1 MEILAPAG
9 GREQLIAAVYS
20 GADAVYLGTKGFN
33 ARRKAD
39 NFGEDELKKAVAFC
53 HGRGVRV
60 HVTVNT
66 LVTDSELSAL
76 WDTVREVAESGADAV
91 ILQDMAATALFR
103 EHVPDLPRHASTQMS
118 IHNAEGARLAQ
129 EMGFSRVILARE
141 LSLREIRE
149 IREAVDIELE
159 CFVHGA
165 LCMGFSG
172 QCLLSAFLGERS
184 GNRGLCAQPCRL
196 DFRAGERNYALSL
209 KDACL
214 IPYCR
219 ELAEAGVSSLKIEG
233 RLRRPEYVAAA
244 VDACRKALAGE
255 KPDLG
260 DLERVFSRS
269 GFTDGYLRGKRD
281 LSMFGR
287 RTEEDKADSAAVLG
301 RLSGL
306 YRRENSRVDVDMAL
320 TLKPGQGVTLTVS
333 DGLRQI
339 TVSGPEPEP
348 VRTQAPEF
356 RSQLARTGGTPFRMR
371 ELELDAAP
379 GWTAK
384 LNPLRREA
392 LDRLLEAREQ
402 TEPWPVTGEF
412 HPLPPDRNK
421 AQPKPREKDG
431 ISLAEFASADA
442 NKSGIIFREDMRLEK
457 NTAHGAD
464 CASEASAGSEVQ
476 SPPLEARRSGFERKI
491 AQPKLRLRFE
501 TKEQFFDLPEAEAF
515 YLPVE
520 ELDEELTERFGPKLI
535 GELPR
540 LVFPGGAEALREKLR
555 TLQAAGLRTL
565 CAGNPGTVLLARELG
580 FRVSGG
586 FDLNVLNSR
595 ALEEWAALGVEETLL
610 SPEIRLAGADKLG
623 GRIPRGIVAYG
634 SLPLMLFRCCP
645 MQGKK
650 GCGSCDG
657 RRQLTDRQG
666 EKLTV
671 LCHRKQYS
679 SLLNPVPLYVSDRDL
694 RGLDFQL
701 AYFTTEDARTCR
713 SVAARMAAGEPFESK
728 RTLGPYYRSML

>member
-1 MEILAPAG
+1 MEVLAPAG
-9 GREQLIAAVYS
+9 GREQLIAAVRS

-39 NFGEDELKKAVAFC
+39 NFGEGELKEAVAWC

-66 LVTDSELSAL
+66 LVTDAELPAL

-91 ILQDMAATALFR
+91 ILQDLAAAALFR
-103 EHVPDLPRHASTQMS
+103 EHVPELKRHASTQMS

-129 EMGFSRVILARE
+129 ELGFDRVILARE
-141 LSLREIRE
+141 LSLKEIRM

-196 DFRAGERNYALSL
+196 DFRAGERSYALSL

-214 IPYCR
+214 IPRCR
-219 ELAEAGVSSLKIEG
+219 ELEEAGVTSLKIEG

-255 KPDLG
+255 TPDLT

-281 LSMFGR
+281 LDMFGR

-306 YRRENSRVDVDMAL
+306 YRRERSSVPVDMDL
-320 TLKPGQGVTLTVS
+320 TLRPGEPVKLTAS
-333 DGLRQI
+333 DGVHSAAAI
-339 TVSGPEPEP
+339 GPEPEP
-348 VRTQAPEF
+348 VR
-356 RSQLARTGGTPFRMR
+356 SQVPDLRGQLERTGGTPFLLR
-371 ELELDAAP
+371 ELRADAAP

-384 LNPLRREA
+384 LNALRREA
-392 LDRLLEAREQ
+392 LEKLLAQREE
-402 TEPWPVTGEF
+402 TRPWPVLGELR
-412 HPLPPDRNK
+412 PAPPGK
-421 AQPKPREKDG
+421 RE
-431 ISLAEFASADA
+431 
-442 NKSGIIFREDMRLEK
+442 
-457 NTAHGAD
+457 T
-464 CASEASAGSEVQ
+464 
-476 SPPLEARRSGFERKI
+476 
-491 AQPKLRLRFE
+491 QPKLRLRFE
-501 TKEQFFDLPEAEAF
+501 TKEQLFDLPEAEAL

-520 ELDEELTERFGPKLI
+520 ELDWETAEQYGDKLI

-540 LVFPGGAEALREKLR
+540 LLFPGGEEALREKLGALR
-555 TLQAAGLRTL
+555 DRGLRTL
-565 CAGNPGTVLLARELG
+565 CAGNPGTVRLARELG

-586 FDLNVLNSR
+586 FDLNILNSR
-595 ALEEWAALGVEETLL
+595 AMAEWAALGVSETLL
-610 SPEIRLAGADKLG
+610 SPEIRLSGVEKLG
-623 GRIPRGIVAYG
+623 GAIPRGVVAYG
-634 SLPLMLFRCCP
+634 HLPLMLFRCCP

-650 GCGSCDG
+650 GCGGCDG

-666 EKLTV
+666 ERFTV

-701 AYFTTEDARTCR
+701 AYFTVESPGACR
-713 SVAARMAAGEPFESK
+713 AIAAGMAAGKPFEGR
-728 RTLGPYYRSML
+728 RTLGPYFRSML

>member
-1 MEILAPAG
+1 MEVLAPAG

-39 NFGEDELKKAVAFC
+39 NFGEDELKQAVAFC

-66 LVTDSELSAL
+66 LVTDSELPAL

-91 ILQDMAATALFR
+91 ILQDLAAAALFR

-118 IHNAEGARLAQ
+118 IHNTEGARMAQ
-129 EMGFSRVILARE
+129 ELGFSRIILARE
-141 LSLREIRE
+141 LSLAEIRR

-165 LCMGFSG
+165 LCMGVSG

-196 DFRAGERNYALSL
+196 DFRAGERGYALSL

-255 KPDLG
+255 EPDLG

-301 RLSGL
+301 RFSGL
-306 YRRENSRVDVDMAL
+306 YRRENSRVRVDMAL
-320 TLKPGQGVTLTVS
+320 KLKPGEPTELTAS
-333 DGLRQI
+333 DGQRSV
-339 TVSGPEPEP
+339 TVTGPVPEP
-348 VRTQAPEF
+348 VRSQAPDL
-356 RSQLARTGGTPFRMR
+356 RGQLERTGGTPFFLG
-371 ELELDAAP
+371 ELALDADP

-392 LDRLLEAREQ
+392 LDKLLEAREQ
-402 TEPWPVTGEF
+402 TVPWPVKGEF
-412 HPLPPDRNK
+412 QPPAPDRNK
-421 AQPKPREKDG
+421 
-431 ISLAEFASADA
+431 
-442 NKSGIIFREDMRLEK
+442 
-457 NTAHGAD
+457 
-464 CASEASAGSEVQ
+464 
-476 SPPLEARRSGFERKI
+476 

-501 TKEQFFDLPEAEAF
+501 TKEQFFDLPEAEAL
-515 YLPVE
+515 YLPIE
-520 ELDEELTERFGPKLI
+520 ELDGELTEAYGPKLI

-540 LVFPGGAEALREKLR
+540 LVFPGGEAALEEKLLALGER
-555 TLQAAGLRTL
+555 GLRTL
-565 CAGNPGTVLLARELG
+565 CAGNPGTVRLGRRLG
-580 FRVSGG
+580 FRISGS
-586 FDLNVLNSR
+586 FDLNILNSR
-595 ALEEWAALGVEETLL
+595 ALSEWASLGVCETLL
-610 SPEIRLAGADKLG
+610 SPEIRLAGVEKLG
-623 GRIPRGIVAYG
+623 GSIPRGIVAYG
-634 SLPLMLFRCCP
+634 HLPLMLYRCCP

-650 GCGSCDG
+650 GCDSCDG

-666 EKLTV
+666 EKFTV
-671 LCHRKQYS
+671 LCHRKQFS

-694 RGLDFQL
+694 RGLDYQL
-701 AYFTTEDARTCR
+701 AYFTTEDAGTCR
-713 SVAARMAAGEPFESK
+713 AVAARMAAGEPFEGR
-728 RTLGPYYRSML
+728 RTLGPYFRSML

>member
-39 NFGEDELKKAVAFC
+39 NFGEDELKQAVAWC

-66 LVTDSELSAL
+66 LVTDGELPAL

-91 ILQDMAATALFR
+91 ILQDLAAAALFR

-118 IHNAEGARLAQ
+118 IHNAEGARLAK
-129 EMGFSRVILARE
+129 ELGFSRVILARE
-141 LSLREIRE
+141 LTLPEIRH
-149 IREAVDIELE
+149 IREDVDIELE

-165 LCMGFSG
+165 LCMGVSG

-196 DFRAGERNYALSL
+196 DFRAGERGYALSL

-219 ELAEAGVSSLKIEG
+219 ELAEAGVTSLKIEG

-244 VDACRKALAGE
+244 VTACRKALAGE
-255 KPDLG
+255 EPELA

-269 GFTDGYLRGKRD
+269 GFTDGYLLGKRD
-281 LSMFGR
+281 LSMFGY
-287 RTEEDKADSAAVLG
+287 RTEEDKASSAAVLG
-301 RLSGL
+301 RLSSL
-306 YRRENSRVDVDMAL
+306 YRRENSRVAVDMSL
-320 TLKPGQGVTLTVS
+320 TMKPGVPVTLSVS
-333 DGLRQI
+333 DGAREV

-348 VRTQAPEF
+348 VRSQAPDP
-356 RSQLARTGGTPFRMR
+356 RSQLERTGGTPFLLR
-371 ELELDAAP
+371 ELTLDADP

-392 LDRLLEAREQ
+392 LEKLLKAREQ
-402 TEPWPVTGEF
+402 TAPWPVQGAFRPETPG
-412 HPLPPDRNK
+412 K
-421 AQPKPREKDG
+421 RE
-431 ISLAEFASADA
+431 
-442 NKSGIIFREDMRLEK
+442 
-457 NTAHGAD
+457 T
-464 CASEASAGSEVQ
+464 
-476 SPPLEARRSGFERKI
+476 
-491 AQPKLRLRFE
+491 QPKLRLRFE
-501 TKEQFFDLPEAEAF
+501 TEEQFFDLPEAEAL

-520 ELDEELTERFGPKLI
+520 ELDGELTEKYGSKLI

-540 LVFPGGAEALREKLR
+540 LLFPGGEEALKEKLLA
-555 TLQAAGLRTL
+555 LQARGLHTL

-586 FDLNVLNSR
+586 FGLNILNSR
-595 ALEEWAALGVEETLL
+595 ALSEWAALGVSEALL
-610 SPEIRLAGADKLG
+610 SPEVRLAGAEKLG
-623 GRIPRGIVAYG
+623 GGIPRGIVAYG
-634 SLPLMLFRCCP
+634 HLPLMLFRCCP

-666 EKLTV
+666 ERFTV
-671 LCHRKQYS
+671 LCHRRQYS

-694 RGLDFQL
+694 SGCDFQL
-701 AYFTTEDARTCR
+701 AYFTVEGAGVCR
-713 SVAARMAAGEPFESK
+713 AVAARMAAGEPFEGR
-728 RTLGPYYRSML
+728 RTLGPYFRSML

>member
-1 MEILAPAG
+1 MEVLAPAG
-9 GREQLIAAVYS
+9 GREQLVAAVYS

-39 NFGEDELKKAVAFC
+39 NFGEGELKEAVAWC

-66 LVTDSELSAL
+66 LVTDGELPAL
-76 WDTVREVAESGADAV
+76 FDTVREVAESGADAV
-91 ILQDMAATALFR
+91 ILQDLAAAALFR
-103 EHVPDLPRHASTQMS
+103 EHVPELPRHASTQMS
-118 IHNAEGARLAQ
+118 IHNAEGARLAK
-129 EMGFSRVILARE
+129 EMGFRRVILARE
-141 LSLREIRE
+141 LSLPEIRR
-149 IREAVDIELE
+149 IRDAVDIELE

-196 DFRAGERNYALSL
+196 DFRAGERSWALSL

-219 ELAEAGVSSLKIEG
+219 ELEDAGVTSLKIEG

-255 KPDLG
+255 KPDLT

-287 RTEEDKADSAAVLG
+287 RTEEDKAESAAVLG

-306 YRRENSRVDVDMAL
+306 YRRELSRVPVDMSL
-320 TLKPGQGVTLTVS
+320 RLRPGEETELTVS
-333 DGLRQI
+333 DGTHRV
-339 TVSGPEPEP
+339 TVVGPEPEP
-348 VRTQAPEF
+348 VRSREADF
-356 RSQLARTGGTPFRMR
+356 ASQLGRTGGTPFLPR
-371 ELELDAAP
+371 ELKIDADP

-392 LDRLLEAREQ
+392 LEKLLAQREK
-402 TEPWPVTGEF
+402 TEPWPVLGEF
-412 HPLPPDRNK
+412 
-421 AQPKPREKDG
+421 
-431 ISLAEFASADA
+431 
-442 NKSGIIFREDMRLEK
+442 
-457 NTAHGAD
+457 
-464 CASEASAGSEVQ
+464 
-476 SPPLEARRSGFERKI
+476 RRSSAEKRN

-501 TKEQFFDLPEAEAF
+501 TRDQFFDLPEAEAL
-515 YLPVE
+515 YLPAE
-520 ELDEELTERFGPKLI
+520 ELDGELAEAYGPKLI
-535 GELPR
+535 AELPR
-540 LVFPGGAEALREKLR
+540 LLFPGREEMLAEKLR
-555 TLQAAGLRTL
+555 DLQAKGLNTL
-565 CAGNPGTVLLARELG
+565 CAGNPGTVRLARELG
-580 FRVSGG
+580 FRISGG
-586 FDLNVLNSR
+586 FDLNILNSR
-595 ALEEWAALGVEETLL
+595 AMSEWAALGVGETLL
-610 SPEIRLAGADKLG
+610 SPEIRLAGIEKLG
-623 GRIPRGIVAYG
+623 GGIPRGIVAYG
-634 SLPLMLFRCCP
+634 HLPLMLFRCCP
-645 MQGKK
+645 MQHGR
-650 GCGSCDG
+650 GCGDCDG

-666 EKLTV
+666 EKFTV

-694 RGLDFQL
+694 RGMDFQL
-701 AYFTTEDARTCR
+701 AYFTTEDPGACR
-713 SVAARMAAGEPFESK
+713 AVAARMAAGEPFEGR
-728 RTLGPYYRSML
+728 RTLGPYFRSML

>member
-1 MEILAPAG
+1 MEVLAPAG
-9 GREQLIAAVYS
+9 GREQLIAAVYC

-39 NFGEDELKKAVAFC
+39 NFGEDELKQAVAWC

-66 LVTDSELSAL
+66 LVTDAELPAL
-76 WDTVREVAESGADAV
+76 FDTVREVAESGADAV
-91 ILQDMAATALFR
+91 ILQDLAAAALFR

-118 IHNAEGARLAQ
+118 IHNAEGARLAR
-129 EMGFSRVILARE
+129 ELGFSRVILARE
-141 LSLREIRE
+141 LSLAEIRR

-165 LCMGFSG
+165 LCMGVSG

-196 DFRAGERNYALSL
+196 DFRAGERGYALSL

-219 ELAEAGVSSLKIEG
+219 ELAEAGVTSLKIEG

-255 KPDLG
+255 EPDLG

-281 LSMFGR
+281 LGMFGR

-301 RLSGL
+301 KLSGL
-306 YRRENSRVDVDMAL
+306 YRRECSRVRVDMAL
-320 TLKPGQGVTLTVS
+320 KLKPGEPTELTAADGKRSVTVT
-333 DGLRQI
+333 
-339 TVSGPEPEP
+339 GPEPEP
-348 VRTQAPEF
+348 VRSQAPDL
-356 RSQLARTGGTPFRMR
+356 RSQLGRTGGTPFLLG
-371 ELELDAAP
+371 ELTLDTEP

-392 LDRLLEAREQ
+392 LEKLLEAREQ
-402 TEPWPVTGEF
+402 TAPWPVLGTFRPEA
-412 HPLPPDRNK
+412 PAK
-421 AQPKPREKDG
+421 RE
-431 ISLAEFASADA
+431 
-442 NKSGIIFREDMRLEK
+442 
-457 NTAHGAD
+457 T
-464 CASEASAGSEVQ
+464 
-476 SPPLEARRSGFERKI
+476 
-491 AQPKLRLRFE
+491 QPKLRLRFE
-501 TKEQFFDLPEAEAF
+501 TKEQFFDLPEAEAL
-515 YLPVE
+515 YIPIE
-520 ELDEELTERFGPKLI
+520 ELDGELTDAYAHKLV

-540 LVFPGGAEALREKLR
+540 LVFPGGEKALEEKLLALRER
-555 TLQAAGLRTL
+555 GLRTL
-565 CAGNPGTVLLARELG
+565 CAGNPGTVRLARRLD

-586 FDLNVLNSR
+586 FDLNILNSR
-595 ALEEWAALGVEETLL
+595 ALSEWAAQGVSETLL
-610 SPEIRLAGADKLG
+610 SPEIRLAGVETLG
-623 GRIPRGIVAYG
+623 GGIPRGIVAYG
-634 SLPLMLFRCCP
+634 HLPLMLYRCCP
-645 MQGKK
+645 MQGKD
-650 GCGSCDG
+650 GCVSCDG

-666 EKLTV
+666 EKFTV
-671 LCHRKQYS
+671 LCHGRQFS

-701 AYFTTEDARTCR
+701 GYFTTEDAGSCR
-713 SVAARMAAGEPFESK
+713 AIAARMAAGEPFEGR
-728 RTLGPYYRSML
+728 RTLGPYYRSMK

>member
-1 MEILAPAG
+1 MEVLAPAG

-39 NFGEDELKKAVAFC
+39 NFGEDELKQAVAWC

-66 LVTDSELSAL
+66 LVTDSELPAL

-91 ILQDMAATALFR
+91 ILQDLAAAALFR

-129 EMGFSRVILARE
+129 ELGFSRVILARE
-141 LSLREIRE
+141 LSLAEIRR

-165 LCMGFSG
+165 LCMGVSG

-196 DFRAGERNYALSL
+196 DFRAGERGYALSL

-219 ELAEAGVSSLKIEG
+219 ELAEAGVTSLKIEG

-255 KPDLG
+255 EPDLG

-281 LSMFGR
+281 LGMFGR

-301 RLSGL
+301 KLSGL
-306 YRRENSRVDVDMAL
+306 YRREYPRVRVDMAL
-320 TLKPGQGVTLTVS
+320 KLKPGETTELTTS
-333 DGLRQI
+333 DGQRSV
-339 TVSGPEPEP
+339 TVAGPAPEP
-348 VRTQAPEF
+348 VHSQAPDL
-356 RSQLARTGGTPFRMR
+356 RGQLERTGGTPFFLG
-371 ELELDAAP
+371 ELALDADP

-392 LDRLLEAREQ
+392 LDKLLEAREQ
-402 TEPWPVTGEF
+402 TAPWPVQGEF
-412 HPLPPDRNK
+412 LPPAPDR
-421 AQPKPREKDG
+421 
-431 ISLAEFASADA
+431 
-442 NKSGIIFREDMRLEK
+442 K
-457 NTAHGAD
+457 NT
-464 CASEASAGSEVQ
+464 
-476 SPPLEARRSGFERKI
+476 
-491 AQPKLRLRFE
+491 QPKLRLRFE
-501 TKEQFFDLPEAEAF
+501 TKEQFFDLPEAEAL
-515 YLPVE
+515 YLPIE
-520 ELDEELTERFGPKLI
+520 ELDGELTEAYGHKLI

-540 LVFPGGAEALREKLR
+540 LVFPGGEKALEEKLLALRER
-555 TLQAAGLRTL
+555 GLRTL
-565 CAGNPGTVLLARELG
+565 CAGNPGTVRLGRRLG
-580 FRVSGG
+580 FRISGG
-586 FDLNVLNSR
+586 FDLNILNSR
-595 ALEEWAALGVEETLL
+595 ALAEWAALGVSETLL
-610 SPEIRLAGADKLG
+610 SPEIRLAGVEKLG
-623 GRIPRGIVAYG
+623 GSIPRGIVAYG
-634 SLPLMLFRCCP
+634 HLPLMLYRCCP

-650 GCGSCDG
+650 GCLGCDG

-666 EKLTV
+666 EKFTV
-671 LCHRKQYS
+671 LCHRKQFS

-701 AYFTTEDARTCR
+701 GYFTTEDAGSCR
-713 SVAARMAAGEPFESK
+713 AIAARMAAGEPFEGR
-728 RTLGPYYRSML
+728 RTLGPYYRSMK

>member
-1 MEILAPAG
+1 MEVLAPAG
-9 GREQLIAAVYS
+9 GRDQLVAAVYS

-39 NFGEDELKKAVAFC
+39 NFSGDELKQAVAWC

-66 LVTDSELSAL
+66 LVTDGELPAL

-91 ILQDMAATALFR
+91 ILQDLAAAALFR

-118 IHNAEGARLAQ
+118 IHNAEGARLAK
-129 EMGFSRVILARE
+129 ELGFSRVILARE
-141 LSLREIRE
+141 LTLPEIRR
-149 IREAVDIELE
+149 IREEVDVELE

-165 LCMGFSG
+165 LCMGVSG

-196 DFRAGERNYALSL
+196 DFRAGERGYALSL

-214 IPYCR
+214 IPHCR
-219 ELAEAGVSSLKIEG
+219 ELAAAGVTSLKIEG

-255 KPDLG
+255 EPDLT

-269 GFTDGYLRGKRD
+269 GFTDGYLTGKRD
-281 LSMFGR
+281 LGMFGR
-287 RTEEDKADSAAVLG
+287 RTEVDKASSAAVLG
-301 RLSGL
+301 RLSSL
-306 YRRENSRVDVDMAL
+306 YRRENSRVSVDMSL
-320 TLKPGQGVTLTVS
+320 TMKPGAPVTLSVT
-333 DGLRQI
+333 DGARQV

-348 VRTQAPEF
+348 VRSQAPDP
-356 RSQLARTGGTPFRMR
+356 RSQLERTGGTPFLLR
-371 ELELDAAP
+371 ELTQDISP

-392 LDRLLEAREQ
+392 LEKLLALREQ

-412 HPLPPDRNK
+412 PPLPPEGRRSMSERNK
-421 AQPKPREKDG
+421 E
-431 ISLAEFASADA
+431 
-442 NKSGIIFREDMRLEK
+442 
-457 NTAHGAD
+457 
-464 CASEASAGSEVQ
+464 
-476 SPPLEARRSGFERKI
+476 

-501 TKEQFFDLPEAEAF
+501 TKDQFFDLPEAEAL

-520 ELDEELTERFGPKLI
+520 ELDGELTEKYGHKLI

-540 LVFPGGAEALREKLR
+540 LLFPGGETALKEKLLA
-555 TLQAAGLRTL
+555 LQARGLRTL
-565 CAGNPGTVLLARELG
+565 CAGNPGTVRLARELG
-580 FRVSGG
+580 FRISGG
-586 FDLNVLNSR
+586 FGLNILNSR
-595 ALEEWAALGVEETLL
+595 ALSEWAALGVSEVLL
-610 SPEIRLAGADKLG
+610 SPEVRLAGIERLG
-623 GRIPRGIVAYG
+623 GGIPRGIVAYG
-634 SLPLMLFRCCP
+634 HLPLMLYRCCP
-645 MQGKK
+645 MQGKG

-666 EKLTV
+666 EKFTV
-671 LCHRKQYS
+671 LCHRRQYS
-679 SLLNPVPLYVSDRDL
+679 SLLNPVPLYVGDRDL

-701 AYFTTEDARTCR
+701 AYFTIEDTGACR
-713 SVAARMAAGEPFESK
+713 AAAARMAAGEPFEGR
-728 RTLGPYYRSML
+728 RTLGPYFRSML